1 MNLNMEST
9 KSIAGIILND
19 AAGLDMKNYL
29 EKYPPTAKD
38 DYLATWTTN
47 LRIGDASPIYF

>member
-1 MNLNMEST
+1 
-9 KSIAGIILND
+9 LND

-29 EKYPPTAKD
+29 EGNPPTAED

-47 LRIGDASPIYF
+47 PEQWKAASPIYFIDKTHLRF